1 MHHVTQNRYYVICIY
16 MLPVNNNIL
25 DILGGGQPFDYFINV
40 FVFVLWIRPKLTHP
54 PLVPQICVSKSGQHW
69 FRSWLVAY
77 SAPNHYLNQCWV
89 IVNWTLMNKLQ
100 WNFNQN
106 TKFFIKNM
114 HMNISS
120 AKWWPFSPGR
130 NELIKLRFW
139 SHEEISVVS

>member
-1 MHHVTQNRYYVICIY
+1 MTQNRYYVICIY
-16 MLPVNNNIL
+16 MQPVNNNIL
-25 DILGGGQPFDYFINV
+25 DIWGGGQPFDYFINV
-40 FVFVLWIRPKLTHP
+40 FVFVLWIRPGLTHL
-54 PLVPQICVSKSGQHW
+54 PLVPHICVSKSGQHW

-100 WNFNQN
+100 WNLNQN

-120 AKWWPFSPGR
+120 AKWWPFSPGG